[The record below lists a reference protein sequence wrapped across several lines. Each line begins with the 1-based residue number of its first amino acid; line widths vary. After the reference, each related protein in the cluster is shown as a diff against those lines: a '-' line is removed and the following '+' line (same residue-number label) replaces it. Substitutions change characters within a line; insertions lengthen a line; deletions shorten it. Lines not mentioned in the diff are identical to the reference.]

1 MARTRRSPRPRPGK
15 ASTAKGVRRLPSSA
29 FAYPRTREYP
39 INTAKRARA
48 ALAFAGRSTTSGSR
62 ATVLRRIKASKNP
75 AVRAVGKR
83 ASAKGKR

>member
-1 MARTRRSPRPRPGK
+1 MRARPRPRPGK
-15 ASTAKGVRRLPSSA
+15 RSTAKGVKRLRASQ

-48 ALAFAGRSTTSGSR
+48 ALAYSARSTTSGSY
-62 ATVLRRIKASKNP
+62 AHVLRRVKASRNP

-83 ASAKGKR
+83 SSGRKR

>member
-1 MARTRRSPRPRPGK
+1 MARSPRPRPGK
-15 ASTAKGVRRLPSSA
+15 ASSAKGVARLPDSA

-62 ATVLRRIKASKNP
+62 RHVLRRIKASKNS

-83 ASAKGKR
+83 ASAKGKRRK